1 MSDVKIT
8 IKLKNTELELSID
21 EARELH
27 GILDRLLFGVKVSSE
42 VEKFPLDDLKRLLE
56 KEVPKIV
63 SIPQPCP
70 IPYPLY
76 PLPPARPY
84 WDIIYLSDGFT
95 NIPLTQ

>member
-21 EARELH
+21 EAREFH

-42 VEKFPLDDLKRLLE
+42 AEKFPFADLKRMLE
-56 KEVPKIV
+56 KEMPKIV
-63 SIPQPCP
+63 SIPPSCP

-84 WDIIYLSDGFT
+84 LDITYLSDGFT